1 MSDDE
6 RSKRPKL
13 ERTQPIRSWSGLFGG
28 ATTRTTPTTP
38 ATPAAAAGA
47 PASGTSL
54 NDVVARSVDLGYRV
68 VEEYIRQGQ
77 KAAARF
83 GGGSFTPETAA
94 TDVQDAAARMAQQA
108 SDFMTM
114 WAEFMGVAAW
124 GGGGRMGGLGNG
136 PAAAP
141 PPPEPPAERRSDV
154 SAIPT
159 DRGSMRLEVLSRRST
174 EVQLDLRTQATGTL
188 VVQGLRAVDPDKPK
202 LADVTLR
209 PATRDEPPTVRV
221 VVPDEQPA
229 GAYRGLI
236 VEQESSRLVGTLTV
250 RILDESGT
258 T

>member
-1 MSDDE
+1 MSNDE

-28 ATTRTTPTTP
+28 ATPTPPGAAP
-38 ATPAAAAGA
+38 AT
-47 PASGTSL
+47 GTSL

-83 GGGSFTPETAA
+83 GGGGFTPEGAA

-124 GGGGRMGGLGNG
+124 GGMGRMGGLGNA

-141 PPPEPPAERRSDV
+141 PPPEPATARGPDAPPV
-154 SAIPT
+154 
-159 DRGSMRLEVLSRRST
+159 DRGSMRLEILSRRPT
-174 EVQLDLRTQATGTL
+174 EVQLDLRAQATGTL
-188 VVQGLRAVDPDKPK
+188 VVQALRAVDPGKPA

-209 PATRDEPPTVRV
+209 PATHDAPATVRA
-221 VVPDEQPA
+221 VVPENQPS
-229 GAYRGLI
+229 GVYRGLI
-236 VEQESSRLVGTLTV
+236 VEEETSRLVGTLTV
-250 RILDESGT
+250 RIIDGT
-258 T
+258 EHGGT

>member
-1 MSDDE
+1 MSNDE

-28 ATTRTTPTTP
+28 PTATQPR
-38 ATPAAAAGA
+38 AAGA
-47 PASGTSL
+47 PPGATSL

-83 GGGSFTPETAA
+83 GGGSLTPETAA

-124 GGGGRMGGLGNG
+124 GGMGR
-136 PAAAP
+136 PAAP
-141 PPPEPPAERRSDV
+141 QPPPESAPERRVDTPPNAV
-154 SAIPT
+154 
-159 DRGSMRLEVLSRRST
+159 DRGSMRLEILSRRPT

-188 VVQGLRAVDPDKPK
+188 VVQSLRAVDPEKPK
-202 LADVTLR
+202 LADVVLR
-209 PATRDEPPTVRV
+209 PATHDEPATVRV
-221 VVPDEQPA
+221 RVPDDQPS
-229 GAYRGLI
+229 GVYRGLI
-236 VEQESSRLVGTLTV
+236 VEEETSRLVGTLTV
-250 RILDESGT
+250 RIMDDPSESGDA
-258 T
+258 